1 MKRTYILLV
10 AMLMCSIGTAS
21 AGNDTSVN
29 AAKIVDMEQV
39 KKSAAD
45 TWKDANEDGN
55 AGYLIIGLAMLA
67 WIVIA
72 IIMLMVGAS
81 IKATG
86 KQMDDANK
94 TNQGTK
100 MINGAIVS
108 IIVVPIALVVMS
120 IFLGIL

>member
-1 MKRTYILLV
+1 MKWIHILLV
-10 AMLMCSIGTAS
+10 AMLMCSIGIAS

-29 AAKIVDMEQV
+29 AAKIVDMEKV
-39 KKSAAD
+39 KQSAAD
-45 TWKDANEDGN
+45 TWTDANEDGN

-67 WIVIA
+67 WIVVA

-100 MINGAIVS
+100 MVNSAIAS
-108 IIVVPIALVVMS
+108 IIIVPIALVIMG